1 MNTGLYIKR
10 PCTNE
15 LIGTLKIHTQTH
27 AAKLFINQSAGRPN
41 KRIYSVESNCR
52 VCINWSPDRTNCP
65 VCPVLS
71 ICAAG
76 HWADPRVTRGNGRQ
90 KVSEGTTWKPVT
102 STRWWKPC
110 LSKVQIVTAGVPK
123 VKYLNKLRKFRA

>member
-1 MNTGLYIKR
+1 MNTCLYIKR

-71 ICAAG
+71 ICAVM
-76 HWADPRVTRGNGRQ
+76 PPQ
-90 KVSEGTTWKPVT
+90 LGTG
-102 STRWWKPC
+102 
-110 LSKVQIVTAGVPK
+110 QIPESPGATGD
-123 VKYLNKLRKFRA
+123 RK